1 MKNKIKALLLW
12 VWAYIMPD
20 ETDHHDS
27 PFEYVTKKTHELRV
41 GDYLVAYSGYIQ
53 RLGPEE
59 YDGSRLVV
67 TKCGH
72 EPAREFQAYEDDEF
86 SVRKLRG
93 E

>member
-1 MKNKIKALLLW
+1 MKDKLKALWLRVL
-12 VWAYIMPD
+12 AYVMPP
-20 ETDHHDS
+20 EIEHRDS
-27 PFEYVTKKTHELRV
+27 PFVYETKKTQELKV

-72 EPAREFQAYEDDEF
+72 EPAREFQAYEDEEF